1 MLGSVKT
8 TPKIASV
15 SRCIFPGGK
24 AVLAGHDRDNKFVF
38 GIGVKTKSVVKWA
51 MKGVQ
56 KGDTVR
62 LMIAYVEWL
71 QEQRECAEKITGEEG
86 TTA

>member
-51 MKGVQ
+51 MRGVQ

-71 QEQRECAEKITGEEG
+71 QEQKEITDQRGA
-86 TTA
+86 TT

>member
-1 MLGSVKT
+1 MLGIVKA
-8 TPKIASV
+8 TPKIANV

-51 MKGVQ
+51 RQGVQ
-56 KGDTVR
+56 KGDVVR
-62 LMIAYVEWL
+62 LMNAYVEWL
-71 QEQRECAEKITGEEG
+71 QEQKEITDQRGPTE
-86 TTA
+86 

>member
-1 MLGSVKT
+1 MLGNVKA
-8 TPKIASV
+8 TPKIAKV

-51 MKGVQ
+51 MRGVQ
-56 KGDTVR
+56 KGDTAG
-62 LMIAYVEWL
+62 LMNAYVEWL
-71 QEQRECAEKITGEEG
+71 HEQITDQQG

>member
-8 TPKIASV
+8 TPKIAKV

-51 MKGVQ
+51 IRGVQ
-56 KGDTVR
+56 KGDVVR
-62 LMIAYVEWL
+62 LMTAYAEWL
-71 QEQRECAEKITGEEG
+71 QAQKEITDQRGPTK
-86 TTA
+86 

>member
-1 MLGSVKT
+1 MLGSVKS
-8 TPKIASV
+8 TPKIAKV

-24 AVLAGHDRDNKFVF
+24 AVLVGHDRDNKFVF

-51 MKGVQ
+51 MRGIQ

-62 LMIAYVEWL
+62 LMNAYVEWL
-71 QEQRECAEKITGEEG
+71 QEQKEITDQRG

>member
-1 MLGSVKT
+1 MLGNVKA
-8 TPKIASV
+8 TPKIAKV

-51 MKGVQ
+51 MRGVQ
-56 KGDTVR
+56 KGDVVR
-62 LMIAYVEWL
+62 LMTAYVEWL
-71 QEQRECAEKITGEEG
+71 QGQNTDQQGITP
-86 TTA
+86 